1 MRILAS
7 TLAVTI
13 AASSLASAV
22 PEPGSDLLP
31 EAVASAFGGIVSVRV
46 REVVKV
52 PVFRGGRF
60 LREPVEGVG
69 AGSGVVVSQDGLIL
83 TNAHVV
89 AGSTQVTITALDGG
103 RVGARVVSVD
113 EASDL
118 ALLRAASGTFRPIA
132 FAGDR
137 LPAPGSALFVLGN
150 RADRGPEVG
159 WASMG
164 THARLRAGARP
175 LEFWAEVLA
184 PIGPGNSGGAV
195 VDENGRLVG
204 MPSLLITYSEEAMA
218 AGIRA
223 SGLFVPVRHLR
234 RAMQK
239 MMAGPAPA
247 WPWIG
252 ILLDDPLLAQS
263 DGLGWDPRHGA
274 VVRRVFP
281 DSPASEAGLRAGDR
295 VVAVGS
301 VATPDNYAALDA
313 VLDLIAG
320 QETSVTVERAGRIV
334 VLPIVPAAR
343 PRDPRPDPLDD
354 FALHTGFRLQ
364 PRTAGKEGRGT
375 LSLAGMSPRTRRDLP
390 EFEAILFD
398 ERPALVSVLPG
409 RNALAG
415 LTRRLPVISA
425 ADLQEII
432 GRCFVEEQFVALA
445 HWDFDGRKT
454 LDRAH
459 VHRKVYPVVL

>member
-1 MRILAS
+1 
-7 TLAVTI
+7 
-13 AASSLASAV
+13 
-22 PEPGSDLLP
+22 
-31 EAVASAFGGIVSVRV
+31 
-46 REVVKV
+46 
-52 PVFRGGRF
+52 
-60 LREPVEGVG
+60 
-69 AGSGVVVSQDGLIL
+69 
-83 TNAHVV
+83 
-89 AGSTQVTITALDGG
+89 
-103 RVGARVVSVD
+103 
-113 EASDL
+113 
-118 ALLRAASGTFRPIA
+118 
-132 FAGDR
+132 
-137 LPAPGSALFVLGN
+137 
-150 RADRGPEVG
+150 
-159 WASMG
+159 
-164 THARLRAGARP
+164 
-175 LEFWAEVLA
+175 
-184 PIGPGNSGGAV
+184 
-195 VDENGRLVG
+195 
-204 MPSLLITYSEEAMA
+204 
-218 AGIRA
+218 
-223 SGLFVPVRHLR
+223 
-234 RAMQK
+234 
-239 MMAGPAPA
+239 MAGPAPA